1 MRCRW
6 VNENNARYIAYHDHE
21 WGIPSHDDRH
31 LFEMLILE
39 GFQAGLSWECILN
52 KRDAFREAFDGFDP
66 HAVSRFDTARI
77 ERMMQ
82 NTAIVRNRRKLNA
95 AVRNAA
101 VFLSI
106 QQECGSFAQYL
117 WGFTN
122 GAVVHEPYHKR
133 TSSPLSDAVSRDLRN
148 RGMSFVG
155 TTIIYSYLQA
165 VGVIEA
171 HGEECERHTIKER

>member
-6 VNENNARYIAYHDHE
+6 VNENNAQYVAYHDHE
-21 WGIPSHDDRH
+21 WGIPEHDDRR

-52 KRDAFREAFDGFDP
+52 KREAFFKAFDGFEP
-66 HAVSRFDTARI
+66 LSVSRFDEARI

-82 NTAIVRNRRKLNA
+82 NTAIVRNRRKLTA

-101 VFLSI
+101 VFLNI
-106 QQECGSFAQYL
+106 QEECGTFASYL

-122 GAVVHEPYHKR
+122 DAVVHEPYHER
-133 TSSPLSDAVSRDLRN
+133 TSSPLSDRISRDLKQ

-165 VGVIEA
+165 VGVIDA
-171 HGEECERHTIKER
+171 HGEECERYTLKER